1 MLATIGFAFLAGV
14 FSTLSPCVLP
24 LVPLVLGAAISEH
37 RFGPVALAAGL
48 ALSFA
53 TIGLF
58 VATIGF
64 AAGLDADAFR
74 SVGAILAAL
83 IGFVLIVPQL
93 QAQFS
98 IASGPVAN
106 WAEHRFGGFST
117 NGLFGQFAVG
127 ILLGVVWSPCA
138 GPTLG
143 AASIMAA
150 RGENLVQVA
159 TTMIIFGVGAAA
171 PLLVLG
177 ILSRETMMHI
187 RGRLM
192 ATGQK
197 AKVVMGAALI
207 IMGAL
212 ILTGCDKFIET
223 VLVNNSPAWLTELT
237 TQF

>member
-1 MLATIGFAFLAGV
+1 VLATIGFAFLAGV

-37 RFGPVALAAGL
+37 TFGPFALAAGL
-48 ALSFA
+48 ALSFTA
-53 TIGLF
+53 IGLF

-64 AAGLDADAFR
+64 AAGIDGDTFR
-74 SVGAILAAL
+74 LVGAILVTL
-83 IGFVLIVPQL
+83 IGFVLIVPRL
-93 QAQFS
+93 QTQFS
-98 IASGPVAN
+98 LASGPVTN
-106 WAEHRFGGFST
+106 WAERRFGGFSR
-117 NGLFGQFAVG
+117 NGLPGQFAVG
-127 ILLGVVWSPCA
+127 ALLGVVWSPCA

-150 RGENLVQVA
+150 RGENLLQVA
-159 TTMIIFGVGAAA
+159 TTMILFGIGAAV

-177 ILSRETMMHI
+177 LLSRETMTRV

-197 AKVVMGAALI
+197 AKAVMGAILI
-207 IMGAL
+207 VVGAL
-212 ILTGCDKFIET
+212 ILTGYDKSMET
-223 VLVNNSPAWLTELT
+223 VLVNNSPSWLTELT